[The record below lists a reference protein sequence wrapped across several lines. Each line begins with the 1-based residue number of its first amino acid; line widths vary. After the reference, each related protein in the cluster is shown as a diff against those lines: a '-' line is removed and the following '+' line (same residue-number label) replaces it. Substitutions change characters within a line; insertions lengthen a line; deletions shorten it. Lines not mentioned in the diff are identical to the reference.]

1 MHEYF
6 LQEWLSYMALD
17 NLNFPLEYHFVA
29 INRQK
34 HKLVYAWTP
43 NSRLAINKALSL
55 GVYGIVTDNVS
66 QLHVA
71 IKEAQHWS
79 DAERLLQVLLYS

>member
-1 MHEYF
+1 M
-6 LQEWLSYMALD
+6 
-17 NLNFPLEYHFVA
+17 
-29 INRQK
+29 
-34 HKLVYAWTP
+34 
-43 NSRLAINKALSL
+43 AINKALSL
-55 GVYGIVTDNVS
+55 GVNGIVTDNVS